1 MNAIKNIFSKIPLD
15 SKTKKIVGVSIV
27 VIILFIIGFIILK
40 HRQHSNE
47 NPTFFIEGKSAKKS
61 ITITKN
67 LIFEPISG
75 HNFTWS
81 FWIYIDGWDYKLNQR
96 KHVFTK
102 GRLELYPKICS
113 PAVFLDKSIND
124 MIFLIQ
130 NEKQTDRFLIKDI
143 PLNKWNPVAIN
154 NKNIDFYENG
164 KLYKSKLLS
173 GLPKI
178 NHGNL
183 HVNHFGGFNGKILKL
198 QYFPSYLSAT
208 QISKQANSAIQSNMF
223 SRLVNKVTKIEIDL
237 DRHKE
242 LPDPQSSCE
251 ITELKDHIHKNIH
264 HNQYFSIIGNRYIK
278 LKNNNLLK
286 KIKISKNYTLI
297 FTIIP
302 KSTKSGWTNIIH

>member
-143 PLNKWNPVAIN
+143 PLNKWNHIAAIN
-154 NKNIDFYENG
+154 NKNRF
-164 KLYKSKLLS
+164 L
-173 GLPKI
+173 
-178 NHGNL
+178 
-183 HVNHFGGFNGKILKL
+183 
-198 QYFPSYLSAT
+198 
-208 QISKQANSAIQSNMF
+208 
-223 SRLVNKVTKIEIDL
+223 
-237 DRHKE
+237 
-242 LPDPQSSCE
+242 
-251 ITELKDHIHKNIH
+251 
-264 HNQYFSIIGNRYIK
+264 
-278 LKNNNLLK
+278 
-286 KIKISKNYTLI
+286 
-297 FTIIP
+297 
-302 KSTKSGWTNIIH
+302 